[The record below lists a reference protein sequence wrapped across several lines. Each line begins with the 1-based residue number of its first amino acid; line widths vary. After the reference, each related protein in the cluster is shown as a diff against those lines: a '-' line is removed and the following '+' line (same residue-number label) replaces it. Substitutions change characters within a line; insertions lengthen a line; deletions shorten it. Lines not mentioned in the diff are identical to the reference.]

1 MLSEWI
7 AGIPRDKIA
16 INNSIGRGTV
26 TNIIVHLKINTPDID
41 LMRQTALLI
50 KKEGLGIFSLAA
62 SIRLRKLLEQL
73 KITEDQI
80 EKLLEV
86 IDVYC
91 FKQGIAPKDFVLK
104 IGEISDLAIDF
115 KIPLHKIPSHIN

>member
-1 MLSEWI
+1 VLLEWI

-16 INNSIGRGTV
+16 INNGIGRGTV
-26 TNIIVHLKINTPDID
+26 TNILVNLKINTPDID

-62 SIRLRKLLEQL
+62 SIRLRKLLEQF

-86 IDVYC
+86 IDGYC
-91 FKQGIAPKDFVLK
+91 FKQ
-104 IGEISDLAIDF
+104 
-115 KIPLHKIPSHIN
+115 